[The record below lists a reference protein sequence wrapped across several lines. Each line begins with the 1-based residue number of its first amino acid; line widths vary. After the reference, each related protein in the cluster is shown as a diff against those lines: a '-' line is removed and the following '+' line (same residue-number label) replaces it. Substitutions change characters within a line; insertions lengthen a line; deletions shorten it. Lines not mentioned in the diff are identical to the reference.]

1 VPAKADVMEEL
12 APTGKLRVA
21 IAVAPAPSALY
32 AIKDEATGKYRGVTV
47 ELGSTIAKKLG
58 VPVEFVPHLASGE
71 IQNSA
76 DANRWDVTFMPV
88 DANEKNSSTSAMPI
102 TCCKAPTLWRPARS
116 PRKSRTQRI
125 RRACRRCR
133 EYRDF
138 ATAPKATFVTVPGV
152 DAAVAAI
159 KAGEIDCIALSRESL
174 SGLTA
179 KIPGSRVLDGGLL
192 HSSTAVAVPKGKMEA
207 LAYVSQFIED
217 AKASGLVRKAF
228 DDMDLKNSQ
237 VAPAGMKP

>member
-76 DANRWDVTFMPV
+76 DAIDGMSLLCRLTRTKKIRRLRQCLSPVAKHLPCGARRKARENRG
-88 DANEKNSSTSAMPI
+88 
-102 TCCKAPTLWRPARS
+102 R
-116 PRKSRTQRI
+116 QRI

-152 DAAVAAI
+152 EAAVAAI

-217 AKASGLVRKAF
+217 AKASGLMRKAF